1 MPTIVIVLAAVALA
15 VFLLATS
22 TIKIVQEYERGVIF
36 RLGRLVGARGPGLFF
51 LIPGA
56 ERMRKVDLRI
66 VTLEVPAQE
75 AITRDNVTVKVNAVV
90 YFRVVNP
97 EDAVV
102 KVLDYIRATSLIGQT
117 TLRSILG
124 QSDLDHLLSE
134 RDKINTELQQV
145 IDTQT
150 SAWGVKVTSVE
161 VRDLELPQTMQRA
174 MARQAEAE
182 REKRAKVIH
191 AEGEFSASQ
200 QLANAAQVIGSQPAT
215 LQLRYLQTLT
225 EIAAEKNSTIVFPL
239 PLELLQGFFSL
250 SATRRRTGWHP
261 RGGQRPAHPGLRVTT
276 LGIETWT
283 LSPGSCGRMLAHR
296 AARRSRTAR
305 TATVRRASPG
315 HSRDGT
321 PRTSSLDFN
330 EARCGRM
337 GPRLLGRR

>member
-1 MPTIVIVLAAVALA
+1 MLTIIIVVVAVTVLG
-15 VFLLATS
+15 LLLVTS
-22 TIKIVQEYERGVIF
+22 TVKVIQEYERGVVF
-36 RLGRLVGARGPGLFF
+36 RLGRLVGARGPGVVL
-51 LIPGA
+51 LIPGV

-75 AITRDNVTVKVNAVV
+75 AITRDNVTVKVTAVV
-90 YFRVVNP
+90 YFRVIDP
-97 EDAVV
+97 GQAVV
-102 KVLDYIRATSLIGQT
+102 HVLDYVRATSLIGQT

-134 RDKINTELQQV
+134 RDKINAELQQV

-191 AEGEFSASQ
+191 AEGEFTASQ
-200 QLANAAQVIGSQPAT
+200 QLARAAAVISSQPAT

-239 PLELLQGFFSL
+239 PLELLQGFFNL
-250 SATRRRTGWHP
+250 P
-261 RGGQRPAHPGLRVTT
+261 
-276 LGIETWT
+276 
-283 LSPGSCGRMLAHR
+283 
-296 AARRSRTAR
+296 
-305 TATVRRASPG
+305 ATVTNGNHNVSRVSTAS
-315 HSRDGT
+315 
-321 PRTSSLDFN
+321 
-330 EARCGRM
+330 
-337 GPRLLGRR
+337 